1 MAPFFLTIIFSLFV
15 PALLNKDGIE
25 KSQFRNCPP
34 FYCGNLGEIKFPFT
48 NSTRPEYCGPFVIDD
63 CNKVHPNIQLEKGG
77 RWYELE
83 NISQANTLLIND
95 KVFQKQ
101 LSSNSCESF
110 NSFSL
115 PSFPYLSLQ
124 IISNLT
130 LLKCN
135 PTAHAPSRLKY
146 IKCNDLNI
154 YYGTPNRS
162 LPSIP
167 LDGCSILQLP
177 VNLSKSNSDIFGLL
191 TARFY
196 LEVHDRSECYKCFLK
211 HGNCLLNKTGN
222 FQCFDPHED
231 SNNVTDPTKGD
242 SALQDDKS
250 DRSLKLSLGLSFG
263 LGGLAAMMII
273 SSSVII
279 ICWRYKESNTLRDR
293 ISITTT
299 PDPSEPD
306 LDGAIV
312 CYGVPVFSYVELEEA
327 TQNFSTEKE
336 LGNGGYGTV
345 YHGKLQDGREV
356 AIKRLQEHNYKRVKQ
371 FFNEIKVLTGLKH
384 KNLVSLYGCASSSS
398 HKLLLVYECIP
409 NGTVADHLHGDRAKF
424 GRLTWPIRIRIA
436 SETACAIAYLHA
448 SDIIHRD
455 VKTSNILLDKDFH
468 VKVADFGLSK
478 LFPGNVS
485 HVSTVPQGTPGYV
498 DPEYYHFYQ
507 LTEKSDV
514 YSFGV
519 VLIELLSSKPAVDM
533 TRERHEINLANLAIS
548 KILKGAFDEL
558 IDHNL
563 GYKSNEEVKRM
574 TILVAELAFLCLQQD
589 QEMRPSMIEVF
600 EQLKKIEAQALQN
613 LEDEHHFVEVSKSLE
628 NTHTTQAVP
637 LLKNSTPPH
646 NQNL

>member
-1 MAPFFLTIIFSLFV
+1 M
-15 PALLNKDGIE
+15 
-25 KSQFRNCPP
+25 
-34 FYCGNLGEIKFPFT
+34 
-48 NSTRPEYCGPFVIDD
+48 
-63 CNKVHPNIQLEKGG
+63 
-77 RWYELE
+77 
-83 NISQANTLLIND
+83 
-95 KVFQKQ
+95 
-101 LSSNSCESF
+101 
-110 NSFSL
+110 
-115 PSFPYLSLQ
+115 

-146 IKCNDLNI
+146 INCNDLNI

-177 VNLSKSNSDIFGLL
+177 ANLSKSNDIFGLL

-279 ICWRYKESNTLRDR
+279 ICRRYKESNTLRDR

-356 AIKRLQEHNYKRVKQ
+356 AFKRLHEHNYKRVK
-371 FFNEIKVLTGLKH
+371 
-384 KNLVSLYGCASSSS
+384 
-398 HKLLLVYECIP
+398 
-409 NGTVADHLHGDRAKF
+409 
-424 GRLTWPIRIRIA
+424 
-436 SETACAIAYLHA
+436 
-448 SDIIHRD
+448 
-455 VKTSNILLDKDFH
+455 
-468 VKVADFGLSK
+468 
-478 LFPGNVS
+478 
-485 HVSTVPQGTPGYV
+485 
-498 DPEYYHFYQ
+498 
-507 LTEKSDV
+507 
-514 YSFGV
+514 
-519 VLIELLSSKPAVDM
+519 
-533 TRERHEINLANLAIS
+533 
-548 KILKGAFDEL
+548 
-558 IDHNL
+558 
-563 GYKSNEEVKRM
+563 
-574 TILVAELAFLCLQQD
+574 
-589 QEMRPSMIEVF
+589 
-600 EQLKKIEAQALQN
+600 
-613 LEDEHHFVEVSKSLE
+613 
-628 NTHTTQAVP
+628 
-637 LLKNSTPPH
+637 
-646 NQNL
+646 